1 MAVAIPAAGMPTP
14 RPIFRPIGSFE
25 PEDSEGAEDEGGQEV
40 ASDTWSEGVVDVDDE
55 SEEVESE
62 SIVAVDDNSD
72 LEDVRVLLVLPVVPD
87 VGLEV
92 VVVSLLVDE
101 LSALTDGIRVYL
113 DAPAA
118 VGG

>member
-40 ASDTWSEGVVDVDDE
+40 ASDTWSEGVVD
-55 SEEVESE
+55 
-62 SIVAVDDNSD
+62 VDDNSD